1 MKVVNLVRGSH
12 RPPEQGQSYMCEN
25 ALLRSA
31 RRPIL
36 SLHYSVVRRGTAERD
51 AVTLVIGPHA
61 RKRAAASDA
70 SLEVVNVRRFQVQT
84 GRLIGCRFCRA
95 RESGT
100 GLSRRSPSFDRR
112 GIRGQKS
119 GSPSSTQ
126 WQPPRWC
133 SGNFF
138 DHKLCKNLA
147 ARACVFLHC
156 RLPEETLV
164 QHQRHCNSWM

>member
-84 GRLIGCRFCRA
+84 GRLIVAAVFVEPGNRVRVCPAVRRHLIVA
-95 RESGT
+95 ESEGRNP
-100 GLSRRSPSFDRR
+100 GAHRQRSGSRRA
-112 GIRGQKS
+112 GAQEI
-119 GSPSSTQ
+119 SSITN
-126 WQPPRWC
+126 C
-133 SGNFF
+133 
-138 DHKLCKNLA
+138 
-147 ARACVFLHC
+147 ARI
-156 RLPEETLV
+156 
-164 QHQRHCNSWM
+164 